1 MATRE
6 EKEAAVAQAMGY
18 KGAEALREEAADRLK
33 EQMLAEVR
41 RQQEAMRNPSPLPC
55 ADDDGEESVF
65 SRLRRSKRFWYA
77 VFGTILFIY
86 MAFLIRWVCND
97 LRK

>member
-6 EKEAAVAQAMGY
+6 EKEAAVAQAMGF

-41 RQQEAMRNPSPLPC
+41 RQEEAMRNHCPC
-55 ADDDGEESVF
+55 PRDDGDESLF

-77 VFGTILFIY
+77 VFGTILLFY

>member
-1 MATRE
+1 MASRE

-18 KGAEALREEAADRLK
+18 KGAEALREEAAERLK

-41 RQQEAMRNPSPLPC
+41 RQQEALRNPSPFPC
-55 ADDDGEESVF
+55 PDDGDESAF
-65 SRLRRSKRFWYA
+65 TRLRRSKRFWYV
-77 VFGTILFIY
+77 VFGTLLFLY

-97 LRK
+97 LAK